1 MAVTING
8 TTGIAGAS
16 WTTSGRPASPVSGQQ
31 GYNTTLKALEVYIN
45 ASWRIMAEGFT
56 ATGGTITTDGS
67 YTVHSFTSSGTF
79 TPSSA
84 GTVEYLVVAGGGGRG
99 KEAYYGGG
107 GGAGGFLTATDFAVA
122 ATGLTVTIGAGGAES
137 LNGTGADG
145 SDSVFSSITADGGG
159 GGAFPDQV
167 GNNGGSGGGGGGND
181 SARAGGSAT
190 AGQGND
196 GGASQTSGA
205 SAAGGGGGAG
215 GVGGTSTGASLGTGG
230 VGGAGLQS
238 SINGTATYYSAGGG
252 GVNGYT
258 SPADGANGTGW
269 ANAANLGHGGG
280 AVTNGNG
287 SSGIVIIRYLT

>member
-16 WTTSGRPASPVSGQQ
+16 WTTGGRPASPVNGQQ

-45 ASWRIMAEGFT
+45 ASWRIMAEQFT
-56 ATGGTITTDGS
+56 ATGGTITTSGG
-67 YTVHSFTSSGTF
+67 YTIHSFTSSGTF
-79 TPSSA
+79 TPNSA

-107 GGAGGFLTATDFAVA
+107 GGGGGYLTATGFTVA
-122 ATGLTVTIGAGGAES
+122 ATGLTVTVGAGGAKS
-137 LNGTGADG
+137 LSGTGADG
-145 SDSVFSSITADGGG
+145 ADSVFSSITAVGGGGG
-159 GGAFPDQV
+159 GGADVV
-167 GNNGGSGGGGGGND
+167 GSAGGSGGGGGGND

-190 AGQGND
+190 AGQGNN
-196 GGASQTSGA
+196 GGASQTSSA

-215 GVGGTSTGASLGTGG
+215 GVGGTSTGTSLGTGG

-252 GVNGYT
+252 GVNGYY

-269 ANAANLGHGGG
+269 ADAANRGHGGG
-280 AVTNGNG
+280 AVTEGDG